1 METPLQTGE
10 VAVRAGRVG
19 LGSVRWLAVL
29 ATLGMAGH
37 GLGQTVMGPVV
48 AQVMAEYGVRE
59 TLVGVLL
66 AAGSFGFMVGCLTGG
81 FVVDR
86 VGLKPSLLGAWTLVM
101 ASLVALVASP
111 SFWLVVGCYFL
122 FGVAS
127 GFIETG
133 LNVLPTQIGGGAWM
147 MNLVHMGFGVGAL
160 AAPLLVA
167 ALLSAGAG
175 WGAGFLVVVAMAG
188 LTLVLALPS
197 RLPEAPGCR
206 MESEHTP
213 LARLARNHLVV
224 FGSLALLLYVA
235 GEMGISAWSVLSMQE
250 RFGLDALGAGTA
262 LSLFWGAILVG
273 RLVQGALVARF
284 SIPSVVVAS
293 GLISGLAIAGFAL
306 AVSPAQAYIAAA
318 VAGLAAGGIY
328 PNVMVY
334 VNGRFP
340 RQIGAVTGI
349 LSTVAVT
356 GTFLMQPIV
365 GRVAETAGLQTGLM
379 LIAAAMG
386 ASGLLF
392 VAVWVRS
399 VKEAGAAR

>member
-1 METPLQTGE
+1 METRVQTGG
-10 VAVRAGRVG
+10 VAARAGKAG
-19 LGSVRWLAVL
+19 LGSVRWLAAL
-29 ATLGMAGH
+29 ATLAMAGH

-48 AQVMAEYGVRE
+48 GQVMAEYGVRE

-66 AAGSFGFMVGCLTGG
+66 AAGSFGFMVGCLAGG
-81 FVVDR
+81 FVIDR
-86 VGLKPSLLGAWTLVM
+86 VGLKPSLLGAWALVM
-101 ASLVALVASP
+101 GSLVALVAAP
-111 SFWLVVGCYFL
+111 SFWLVVACYFL

-147 MNLVHMGFGVGAL
+147 MNLVHMGFGIGAL

-167 ALLSAGAG
+167 GLLKAGAG
-175 WGAGFLVVVAMAG
+175 WGAGFLVVVGMAA

-197 RLPEAPGCR
+197 KLPEAPGSR
-206 MESEHTP
+206 MEAERTP
-213 LARLARNHLVV
+213 LGRLARHFLVV
-224 FGSLALLLYVA
+224 VGGLALLFYVG
-235 GEMGISAWSVLSMQE
+235 GEMGMNAWSVLSMQE

-262 LSLFWGAILVG
+262 LSLFWAAMLLARLIQGAVVG
-273 RLVQGALVARF
+273 RFG
-284 SIPSVVVAS
+284 IPAVVTAS
-293 GLISGLAIAGFAL
+293 ALISAVAIGAFAV
-306 AVSPAQAYIAAA
+306 AATPAQAYTAAT

-365 GRVAETAGLQTGLM
+365 GRVAETAGLQKGLM
-379 LIAAAMG
+379 LIAAAM
-386 ASGLLF
+386 AVSGLLF
-392 VAVWVRS
+392 VAVWARS
-399 VKEAGAAR
+399 IKEAGVTR